1 MSYQGRNAVVLGLGK
16 TGLSLA
22 RYLTR
27 HGAGVRVADTRLAP
41 PYAAELTRELP
52 GISIETGPFSPST
65 FGGADLIAISPGL
78 SQDHPALREA
88 IDGGVELVGDVE
100 LFARALPPAQKVLA
114 ITGTNGKTTVT
125 ALTGAL
131 MQAAGLATVVA
142 GNIGLPVLDA
152 LERIEQGARWPDVLV
167 LELSSF
173 QLETT
178 TKLTLAAAT
187 VLNVTANHMDRY

>member
-41 PYAAELTRELP
+41 PYAAELTCELP

-78 SQDHPALREA
+78 SKDHPALREA

-100 LFARALPPAQKVLA
+100 LFARALPPTQKVLA
-114 ITGTNGKTTVT
+114 ITGSNGKTTVT
-125 ALTGAL
+125 ALTTELLRSSGL
-131 MQAAGLATVVA
+131 VAASV
-142 GNIGLPVLDA
+142 GNIGEPVLDMLSA
-152 LERIEQGARWPDVLV
+152 HEHGAPWPDVV
-167 LELSSF
+167 VIELSSF

-178 TKLTLAAAT
+178 
-187 VLNVTANHMDRY
+187 V